1 MKRMKKMGALLLAL
15 LLPVMMLTACGGS
28 NSAKSEAAVDRG
40 DYVVND
46 SATSN
51 GVFFDKMD
59 SAGDIAME
67 APMEDGKVELTG
79 QGISGVR
86 ENAKVIRR
94 ANMDMQTKD
103 FDSAT
108 AALAQLVEDL
118 EGYFESRDLYNRG
131 SYRSGS
137 FVVRVPVASFD
148 TFCTQVGQLCHLTY
162 FSAADQDISEQ
173 YYDTEA
179 RLTTQ
184 RTKLERLQELL
195 RKAESMEDIITI
207 ESAISETELQIE
219 YLTGSLRKYDSLVDY
234 GTIHVNIDE
243 VYRLSNEEEPVT
255 TFGGRLSRA
264 FTNGLKNI
272 VDSMEDFAVFLAYN
286 WLTLLVLLGAAVL
299 VVRVVVKSRKKRR
312 AKLDAAKEKKD
323 E

>member
-1 MKRMKKMGALLLAL
+1 MKRMKKWSALLLSLML
-15 LLPVMMLTACGGS
+15 LVMTLTACGGS
-28 NSAKSEAAVDRG
+28 NAAMDKS
-40 DYVVND
+40 D
-46 SATSN
+46 SAASDSII
-51 GVFFDKMD
+51 FDE
-59 SAGDIAME
+59 SETAGDMFF
-67 APMEDGKVELTG
+67 EDAKADGGSIDLTG

-94 ANMDMQTKD
+94 ANMDMQTKE

-108 AALAQLVEDL
+108 EALAKLVGDL
-118 EGYFESRDLYNRG
+118 NGYFESRDLYNRG

-137 FVVRVPVASFD
+137 FVVRIPVASFD
-148 TFCTQVGQLCHLTY
+148 VFCTQAGQLCHLTY
-162 FSAADQDISEQ
+162 FSAADEDISEQ

-195 RKAESMEDIITI
+195 SRAENMEDIITI

-234 GTIHVNIDE
+234 GTIVINIDE

-255 TFGGRLSRA
+255 TFGGRMSRA
-264 FTNGLKNI
+264 FVNGLKNI
-272 VDSMEDFAVFLAYN
+272 VDSLEDFAVFLAYN
-286 WLTLLVLLGAAVL
+286 WLTLLVLFAIIGA
-299 VVRVVVKSRKKRR
+299 VVTAVVKQKKKKKAR
-312 AKLDAAKEKKD
+312 LEAAKEQK
-323 E
+323 EE